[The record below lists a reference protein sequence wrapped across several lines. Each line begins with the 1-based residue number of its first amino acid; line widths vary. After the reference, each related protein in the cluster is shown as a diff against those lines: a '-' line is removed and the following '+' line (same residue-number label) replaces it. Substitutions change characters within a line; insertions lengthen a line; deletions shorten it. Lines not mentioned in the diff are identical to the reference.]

1 MSEKISQARGVR
13 NGALKMVGLVG
24 LVVAIGATAVWL
36 KAVKGGSEPQG
47 DLATYAA
54 QRGRLTISVLE
65 SGTIKAKDQII
76 IKNEVEGRRS
86 IIFLVEE
93 GTQVKEEDL
102 LVELDS
108 SSLKDSKVDQ
118 EILVQNASADLVDA
132 QESLAITE
140 NQGKSDVDQARL
152 TLEFA
157 QQDLEQY
164 TAEDGLFAKEKTELE
179 ARVGLAE
186 EELRRAE
193 DSNEWSGRLFD
204 EKYISETEY
213 LADQLKVRGKQL
225 ELDTIR
231 TDLRILQ
238 EFTYARRIAELKS
251 DVSQAEMA
259 LERAERKARAN
270 NKQAEA
276 RLNAKEAECNRQQ
289 TKLDKIIEQIE
300 KCRIEA
306 PADGLVVYATSV
318 QNNPFSNREPL
329 DEGQEVH
336 ERQELIYLPRTDSV
350 LAEVDVHE
358 VNLHKV
364 KAELPAIITLDALP
378 GESFFGT
385 VRHIAPLPNASM
397 PLAPDLKVY
406 KGEIDLQ
413 VDSAQLRTGMSCRAE
428 IIVARLDDAVY
439 APVQAVLN
447 VDGTP
452 TVYVVEDGEAV
463 PRKVKIGLDNNRMV
477 HIKEGLEEGEAVLLA
492 PPLDAAA
499 VEGSSGSGGA
509 GAGALEDASDDM
521 GQKVRDQ
528 LKTSAQAP
536 AAKPGGPEDA
546 KSVEASPGGPQGQGP
561 QGPMNLTPEQKKKM
575 EKAQKIMQNLSEEE
589 KEALKNMSPEEVGK
603 FMQEKME
610 ESQ

>member
-1 MSEKISQARGVR
+1 
-13 NGALKMVGLVG
+13 MVGLVG

-132 QESLAITE
+132 QENLAITE

-157 QQDLEQY
+157 RQDLEQY
-164 TAEDGLFAKEKTELE
+164 TAGDGLFARDVTELD
-179 ARVGLAE
+179 AQISLAE

-193 DSNEWSGRLFD
+193 DVNEWSGRLFE
-204 EKYISETEY
+204 EKYISESEY
-213 LADQLKVRGKQL
+213 MADKLQVKRKRL
-225 ELDTIR
+225 ELDKSQTS
-231 TDLRILQ
+231 LRILKK
-238 EFTYARRIAELKS
+238 FTYERQISQLTS
-251 DVSQAEMA
+251 DVNQAEMA
-259 LERAERKARAN
+259 MERTLRKANAN
-270 NKQAEA
+270 NTQAQA
-276 RLNAKEAECNRQQ
+276 RLNAKDAEYKRQQ
-289 TKLDKIIEQIE
+289 SKLDKIVEQIE
-300 KCRIEA
+300 KCRIKA

-318 QNNPFSNREPL
+318 QSNPFMNKEPL

-336 ERQELIYLPRTDSV
+336 ERQELIYLPKTDSV

-364 KAELPAIITLDALP
+364 KPTLPAIITLDALP
-378 GESFFGT
+378 GQSFFGT
-385 VRHIAPLPNASM
+385 VRQIAPLPNASM

-406 KGEIDLQ
+406 KAEVDLQ
-413 VDSAQLRTGMSCRAE
+413 SDGAVLRTGMSCRAE
-428 IIVARLDDAVY
+428 MIVAQYEDAVY
-439 APVQAVLN
+439 VPVQTVLN
-447 VDGTP
+447 VAGVP
-452 TVYVVEDGEAV
+452 TVYVLEGDERVA
-463 PRKVKIGLDNNRMV
+463 RKIKIGLDNNRMV
-477 HIKEGLEEGEAVLLA
+477 HVKEGLEEGEAVLLA
-492 PPLDAAA
+492 PPLDQAS
-499 VEGSSGSGGA
+499 VESAPGADGAESST
-509 GAGALEDASDDM
+509 LEAASDDM

-528 LKTSAQAP
+528 LDTSAKTP
-536 AAKPGGPEDA
+536 AAPTPKPGGPED
-546 KSVEASPGGPQGQGP
+546 KEAVGPRPGGPQRQGPGGQG
-561 QGPMNLTPEQKKKM
+561 MNLSPEQKKRIEKM
-575 EKAQKIMQNLSEEE
+575 RKIMENLTEEE
-589 KEALKNMSPEEVGK
+589 KEQLKNMSQEDQMK
-603 FMQEKME
+603 FFREKME
-610 ESQ
+610 KSP